1 MNDDSKQCAW
11 RVAKDRAD
19 QQLIKLFEQWSVPS
33 KRLKEAMQYAVLSSG
48 KRLRPILIYLTG
60 KALNISL
67 ERLDSLACAVEC
79 MHAYSLIHDD
89 LPAMDDDDLRR
100 GKPTCH
106 RAFDEATAILA
117 GDALQALAFQQI
129 LMTDSSLLS
138 AEQKNSM
145 ASLLSFACGAEGM
158 VSGQAMDLEYLNQ
171 DILSEALLKEIHQ
184 LKTGILLETCIN
196 LAILALPKNEYSENT
211 NSHRIYTQHLSDFGQ
226 YLGLAFQIQ
235 DDYLDVYGDTLLL
248 GKQQGADKQQGKK
261 TYADL
266 YSRED
271 LLNLINGTY
280 KKAMDCLTLFEE
292 KAGNKATDLMDFTG
306 YLAGRN
312 T

>member
-1 MNDDSKQCAW
+1 MNENLKKDTW
-11 RVAKDRAD
+11 RVVKDRAD
-19 QQLIKLFEQWSVPS
+19 QQLIQLFEQWNVPS
-33 KRLKEAMQYAVLSSG
+33 IRLKEAMQYAVLSSG
-48 KRLRPILIYLTG
+48 KRLRPILVYLAG

-67 ERLDSLACAVEC
+67 ERLDALACAVEC

-145 ASLLSFACGAEGM
+145 ASLLSIACGAEGM

-171 DILSEALLKEIHQ
+171 NELSESLLKEIHQ
-184 LKTGILLETCIN
+184 LKTGVLLETCVH
-196 LAILALPKNEYSENT
+196 LALLALPENG
-211 NSHRIYTQHLSDFGQ
+211 NIMDHDLSDYGKH
-226 YLGLAFQIQ
+226 LGLAFQIQ
-235 DDYLDVYGDTLLL
+235 DDYLDVYGETNLL

-266 YSRED
+266 YSQMD
-271 LLNLINGTY
+271 LLNLIDKTY
-280 KKAMDCLTLFEE
+280 QQAMNCLKLFEKNAE
-292 KAGNKATDLMDFTG
+292 NKNSVIDLIEFTH
-306 YLAGRN
+306 YLAERN